1 MKYLMN
7 KTKYIFLFILSIS
20 FLGCEEEDEANLPE
34 VVAGFTFIQSETT
47 GTVTFTNISEEAQLY
62 EWDFGN
68 GTTSTEINPI
78 RTFAEGTFTVS
89 LKASNIA
96 GASNTFEDQI
106 TIDIPDTMPDF
117 DSGLLTNGG
126 FEAGGDSWTG
136 NALNV
141 QTEGG
146 NSFNLANVETAG
158 NPFDVNLSQVVAI
171 TQGTNYIL
179 TFDASSD
186 QARTMLAGI
195 GLNEAPFTNTTVE
208 VDLTTDMQTFT
219 LQLSAADF
227 GGANSR
233 VLFDM
238 GADVG
243 VVVIDNVS
251 LVEGGDGSDS
261 NTGGS
266 SFDSGLLTNGDF
278 EAGGEPWIGN
288 ALNVQTEGGNSFNFA
303 DVQTA
308 GDPFAVNLS
317 QVVAITQGTNYILTF
332 DASSDQA
339 RTMLAGIGL
348 NEAPFTNTA
357 PEVNLTTDTQTFT
370 LQLAAN
376 DFGGANS
383 RVLFDMG
390 AAVGTV
396 VIDNVSLVEGGDGSD
411 TNGGGFDSGL
421 LTNGDFEAGGEP
433 WIGNALNVQTEGGN
447 SFNFADVQTAGDPF
461 AVNLSQVVAITQG
474 TNYILTFDASS
485 DQARTMLAG
494 IGLNEAPFTNT
505 APEVNLTTDT
515 QTFTLQLAAND
526 FGGANS
532 RVLFD
537 MGAAVGTVVIDNVSL
552 VEGGDGS
559 DTNGGGSSFDSGL
572 LTNGDFENGA
582 APWIQGVDDNNPA
595 PVVTENGNTF
605 YSINVTNPDPGAPF
619 VVNLSQKLE
628 ITPEATYTLTFDAWS
643 DTNRSIIAG
652 IGLSGGDF
660 SNTNEVVNITTT
672 RDTYSVTLTA
682 TGFGDATS
690 RVLFDLNAEAGLV
703 NIDDVSLVLDNSG
716 SGGGGSGGCTSTEVA
731 ATTLPL
737 DFEGCETFLS
747 SQNFGAGL
755 TSMLTAN
762 PFKTGINTSDFV
774 LQVDKPTG
782 SEFFAGIQNVFPTNF
797 DLTTTDTFKV
807 KVYSTKANV
816 VFRFELLANPNDGS
830 IGNPA
835 PVFVTIANANEWT
848 EVEFTFTGL
857 PAGPM
862 AYSQLVIKPD
872 NDQSDSPITAGGT
885 YYIDDLILE

>member
-7 KTKYIFLFILSIS
+7 KTKFIFLFILSIS
-20 FLGCEEEDEANLPE
+20 FLGCEEDDEANLPE

-47 GTVTFTNISEEAQLY
+47 GTVTFTNISEEAQRY
-62 EWDFGN
+62 EWNFGD

-96 GASNTFEDQI
+96 GASNVFEDQI
-106 TIDIPDTMPDF
+106 TVDIPDTMPDF

-158 NPFDVNLSQVVAI
+158 NAFDVNLSQVVAI
-171 TQGTNYIL
+171 TQDTNYIL

-208 VDLTTDMQTFT
+208 IDLTTDTQTFT
-219 LQLSAADF
+219 LQLSTADF

-261 NTGGS
+261 NTGGNG
-266 SFDSGLLTNGDF
+266 FDSGLLTNGDF
-278 EAGGEPWIGN
+278 ENGSEPWIGN
-288 ALNVQTEGGNSFNFA
+288 AVNVQEDSGNSFNFA
-303 DVQTA
+303 NIETA
-308 GDPFAVNLS
+308 GDAFAVNLS
-317 QVVAITQGTNYILTF
+317 QVVAITQGMNYILTF

-348 NEAPFTNTA
+348 NEAPFTNTT

-370 LQLAAN
+370 LQLSAA

-411 TNGGGFDSGL
+411 TNGGGGTFDSGL
-421 LTNGDFEAGGEP
+421 LINGDFENGATP

-447 SFNFADVQTAGDPF
+447 SFNFADVQTAGDAF

-485 DQARTMLAG
+485 DQTRTMLAG

-505 APEVNLTTDT
+505 APEVNLTMDT
-515 QTFTLQLAAND
+515 QTFTLQLSAAD

-559 DTNGGGSSFDSGL
+559 DTNGGGSTSGEL
-572 LTNGDFENGA
+572 ATNGDFETGDATGYDVFQNGGSA
-582 APWIQGVDDNNPA
+582 TLDNTINNGGTWSGRIATNGPSNPAFKQERIGSGTVQAGDVVQIVFDHIGSVVQPGAVFNVLLFGEGATGVSFTHVFNPA
-595 PVVTENGNTF
+595 PSLSSSWTTF
-605 YSINVTNPDPGAPF
+605 TG
-619 VVNLSQKLE
+619 
-628 ITPEATYTLTFDAWS
+628 TFTIPSGTDVS
-643 DTNRSIIAG
+643 EG
-652 IGLSGGDF
+652 ISFLIEGVCGGDTGC
-660 SNTNEVVNITTT
+660 SVIANI
-672 RDTYSVTLTA
+672 DNISVTL
-682 TGFGDATS
+682 
-690 RVLFDLNAEAGLV
+690 
-703 NIDDVSLVLDNSG
+703 
-716 SGGGGSGGCTSTEVA
+716 
-731 ATTLPL
+731 
-737 DFEGCETFLS
+737 
-747 SQNFGAGL
+747 
-755 TSMLTAN
+755 N
-762 PFKTGINTSDFV
+762 P
-774 LQVDKPTG
+774 
-782 SEFFAGIQNVFPTNF
+782 
-797 DLTTTDTFKV
+797 
-807 KVYSTKANV
+807 
-816 VFRFELLANPNDGS
+816 
-830 IGNPA
+830 
-835 PVFVTIANANEWT
+835 
-848 EVEFTFTGL
+848 
-857 PAGPM
+857 
-862 AYSQLVIKPD
+862 
-872 NDQSDSPITAGGT
+872 
-885 YYIDDLILE
+885 